1 MANVFDHAD
10 RASSALIACWSVAF
24 FAVLAG
30 DCFVSGVCVVI
41 GVASTAGFGF
51 FTAKKSR
58 MDFSGAALRFAGALT
73 DDADVLARNG
83 TAK

>member
-30 DCFVSGVCVVI
+30 DCFVDGVCVVI
-41 GVASTAGFGF
+41 SDTSSGGFGF
-51 FTAKKSR
+51 LTAKKSR
-58 MDFSGAALRFAGALT
+58 MDFSGGALRFAGALT
-73 DDADVLARNG
+73 DDADALARNG
-83 TAK
+83 AAK